1 MKLKKEYDLREL
13 LNEAT
18 TEERMALAYNIL
30 SGIDCGLLG
39 AAWYPGVRFT
49 KEEILND
56 SLIKAYEKAYPS
68 DQDYQYIAKS
78 YDGEDTWIHYS
89 GQNLKECIEKAYEIC
104 EEHVS
109 VEVLAQCDKVDE
121 EDEECILYIGPNVFE
136 TKPATKANMRFVCY
150 CDNPTFIGRMRIA
163 EYQDFYRITDAAL

>member
-1 MKLKKEYDLREL
+1 MKLKKEYDLRKL

-18 TEERMALAYNIL
+18 AEERMALAYNIL

-109 VEVLAQCDKVDE
+109 VEVLAQCNKVDE

>member
-18 TEERMALAYNIL
+18 AEERMALAYNIL
-30 SGIDCGLLG
+30 LGIDCGLLG

-68 DQDYQYIAKS
+68 DQGYQYIAKS

-89 GQNLKECIEKAYEIC
+89 GPNLKECIEKACEIC

-109 VEVLAQCDKVDE
+109 VEVLARCDEVD
-121 EDEECILYIGPNVFE
+121 DECILYIGQEYSN
-136 TKPATKANMRFVCY
+136 T
-150 CDNPTFIGRMRIA
+150 NPTNPTSIGQMRIA
-163 EYQDFYRITDAAL
+163 EYHDFYHITNATL

>member
-18 TEERMALAYNIL
+18 NEERMALAYNIL

-39 AAWYPGVRFT
+39 VVWYPGVRFT
-49 KEEILND
+49 KEEILDN
-56 SLIKAYEKAYPS
+56 SSIKAYEKAYPS
-68 DQDYQYIAKS
+68 DQGYQYIAKS

-109 VEVLAQCDKVDE
+109 VEVLAQCDEMDDK
-121 EDEECILYIGPNVFE
+121 CILYIGPN
-136 TKPATKANMRFVCY
+136 NY
-150 CDNPTFIGRMRIA
+150 DNPTFIGQMRIA
-163 EYQDFYRITDAAL
+163 EYHNFYHITNAAL